1 MDLITDGHVGP
12 EDLDAYCRA
21 IETYL
26 CRKNDGHLI
35 RIAGPAFDLVRGW
48 AGQGIPLKVAFSGID
63 RTFER
68 YYRKG
73 PRRRPV
79 QIAFCEAD
87 ILDSFDEWR
96 RALGPPAA
104 AGVTA
109 HADGDAAGSEG
120 RSRHGVSLPA
130 HLQRVSERLTLLTG
144 TTGNDAFERTLAAA
158 LREIDDARA
167 ARRFRGEARRAIVE
181 RLEAIDEELLSQA
194 RAMLSP
200 DRVES
205 LAREAREE
213 LAGYAA
219 RMEPSALAA
228 AHAALLVRL
237 IRNAAGLPAIRFD
250 G

>member
-1 MDLITDGHVGP
+1 MDVTTDGHPGSD
-12 EDLDAYCRA
+12 DLDAYCRA
-21 IETYL
+21 IESYL

-48 AGQGIPLKVAFSGID
+48 AEQGIPLKVAFSGID
-63 RTFER
+63 RTFAR

-79 QIAFCEAD
+79 QIGFCEAD
-87 ILDSFDEWR
+87 ILDAFDEWR
-96 RALGPPAA
+96 RALGPLAGGAA
-104 AGVTA
+104 A
-109 HADGDAAGSEG
+109 HADGEADGLDG
-120 RSRHGVSLPA
+120 RSRHAVSLPA

-144 TTGNDAFERTLAAA
+144 TTGHDAFERTLAAA

-167 ARRFRGEARRAIVE
+167 ARRFRGETRRAIVE
-181 RLEAIDEELLSQA
+181 RLAAIDEELLSQA
-194 RAMLSP
+194 RTMLSQ

-228 AHAALLVRL
+228 AQAALHTRL
-237 IRNAAGLPAIRFD
+237 IRSAAGLPAIRFD

>member
-1 MDLITDGHVGP
+1 MDVTAYGHAGPDG
-12 EDLDAYCRA
+12 LDAYCRA
-21 IETYL
+21 IEMYL

-35 RIAGPAFDLVRGW
+35 RIAGPGFDLVRGW
-48 AGQGIPLKVAFSGID
+48 AEQGIPLKVAFSGID
-63 RTFER
+63 RTFAR

-79 QIAFCEAD
+79 QIGFCEAD
-87 ILDSFDEWR
+87 ILEAFDEWR
-96 RALGPPAA
+96 RALGPPAGPGA
-104 AGVTA
+104 AD
-109 HADGDAAGSEG
+109 ADGPDG
-120 RSRHGVSLPA
+120 RSRHAVSLPA

-144 TTGNDAFERTLAAA
+144 TTGNDEFERTLATA

-181 RLEAIDEELLSQA
+181 RLAAIDEDLVSRA

-228 AHAALLVRL
+228 AHAALHVRL
-237 IRNAAGLPAIRFD
+237 IRNAAGLPEIRFD

>member
-1 MDLITDGHVGP
+1 MDVTKDGHVGP
-12 EDLDAYCRA
+12 DDLDAYCRA
-21 IETYL
+21 IEEYL

-48 AGQGIPLKVAFSGID
+48 AGQGIPLKVAFGGID
-63 RTFER
+63 RTFAR

-79 QIAFCEAD
+79 QIGFCEAD
-87 ILDSFDEWR
+87 ILDAFDEWR
-96 RALGPPAA
+96 RALGPPAGARA
-104 AGVTA
+104 AHGGGET
-109 HADGDAAGSEG
+109 DGSDN
-120 RSRHGVSLPA
+120 RSRHAVSLPA

-144 TTGNDAFERTLAAA
+144 TTGSDAFERTLAAA

-181 RLEAIDEELLSQA
+181 RLAAIDDELVSQA

-228 AHAALLVRL
+228 AHAALHVRL
-237 IRNAAGLPAIRFD
+237 IRSAAGLPGIRFE